1 MHMNYFGVIVGLITF
16 FCIGVF
22 HPIVIKCQYYFTDK
36 IWPVFLICGIGLC
49 LSSLF
54 SDSDILSA
62 AFAVLGISSL
72 WSIGELKE
80 QTKRVEKGWFPKNPK
95 HER

>member
-1 MHMNYFGVIVGLITF
+1 MNFEGVLIGVIVFLLIG
-16 FCIGVF
+16 IF

-36 IWPVFLICGIGLC
+36 IWPIFLFFGIVFCIASLFINQII
-49 LSSLF
+49 LSSAL
-54 SDSDILSA
+54 
-62 AFAVLGISSL
+62 AVLGFTSL

-95 HER
+95 H